1 MIKFGISARAVSNA
15 LERRKDATAQ
25 AEAARLAFNAACDVC
40 DVHGPL
46 SRFMHAHD
54 CAELMEA
61 RDAYADAEAARM
73 DADAVATAMQTA
85 RRKQIEN
92 AIARALHD
100 HADDLD
106 GLPAHY
112 KRTHNLIRQIVG
124 AALEVDPDDVNVY
137 KTYHYSMIVTC
148 ANGKVEFYVGNE
160 NIDAESVR
168 NWTRPKD
175 GIDDLTPAKV
185 RRLAAQRAR
194 ALKTLREAA
203 KAYQETVRDTVHKFA
218 CIDDTDDLRR
228 AANVNI

>member
-1 MIKFGISARAVSNA
+1 MVKFGISARAVSNA
-15 LERRKDATAQ
+15 AERRRDAAAQ
-25 AEAARLAFNAACDVC
+25 EDAARVAFDAACAAR
-40 DVHGPL
+40 GTQ
-46 SRFMHAHD
+46 SRFTPVHD
-54 CAELMEA
+54 DAELTA
-61 RDAYADAEAARM
+61 ALDALADAEATRVN
-73 DADAVATAMQTA
+73 ADAVVTALRTA

-92 AIARALHD
+92 AICRALHD

-112 KRTHNLIRQIVG
+112 KRTHARIRQIVG
-124 AALEVDPDDVNVY
+124 DALDVDPDDVNVY
-137 KTYHYSMIVTC
+137 KTYHYSIKVTC
-148 ANGKVEFYVGNE
+148 AGGTVEFYVGDE

-175 GIDDLTPAKV
+175 GVDDLTPAKV

-194 ALKTLREAA
+194 ALITLREAA
-203 KAYQETVRDTVHKFA
+203 EAYQETVRDTVRKFE